1 MTRWILIVPLASL
14 AAPAAADWTLL
25 GIENAIFTAYVDR
38 DSIKRQDGTVRM
50 AGMYDFKRQDF
61 TPEGKGLYSTVVL
74 REYDC
79 PGRRVRMLSYVDF
92 TGHKAEGGIVSQI
105 QRTGR
110 WESVLQEGVDAAYL
124 RVACGTD

>member
-1 MTRWILIVPLASL
+1 MTRWIFFVTLACL
-14 AAPAAADWTLL
+14 AAPAGAEWTAL

-38 DSIKRQDGTVRM
+38 DSIKRLDGVVRM
-50 AGMYDFKRQDF
+50 AGMYDFKRQDV
-61 TPEGKGLYSTVVL
+61 TPDGKGLFSTVVL

-92 TGHKAEGGIVSQI
+92 SGHKAEGGVVSQI

-110 WESVLQEGVDAAYL
+110 WETVLQEGVDAAYW

>member
-1 MTRWILIVPLASL
+1 MTRGILFVALACL
-14 AAPAAADWTLL
+14 AASAGAEWSLL

-38 DSIKRQDGTVRM
+38 DSIRRQDGMVRM
-50 AGMYDFKRQDF
+50 TGMYDFKRQDF
-61 TPEGKGLYSTVVL
+61 TPEGEGLYSTVVL

-92 TGHKAEGGIVSQI
+92 SGHKAEGGVVSRI

-110 WESVLQEGVDAAYL
+110 WESVLQEGVDAAYW
-124 RVACGTD
+124 RVACGPD